1 VDDAPVVIIRDCA
14 DPDGPALR
22 DLASASI
29 VYAGDAPYVEDEG
42 SFDAGHTPADG
53 MRVAEDDVGLVG
65 MYSLLVRS
73 GVTGVDV
80 ELTAMLVAARARD
93 WAVDR
98 LLVQDMRQQA
108 TLRDARELTVLTRP
122 PLDVFFR
129 EMGGRAVG
137 LEAPWGAITWPRL
150 RVELPV

>member
-1 VDDAPVVIIRDCA
+1 VVILRDGA
-14 DPDGPALR
+14 DADGPALR
-22 DLASASI
+22 QLASASI
-29 VYAGDAPYVEDEG
+29 LYAGDVPIEEEEP
-42 SFDAGHTPADG
+42 SDAGSNPAPG
-53 MRVAEDDVGLVG
+53 GRVAEDDMGLVG

-73 GVTGVDV
+73 GLNGVEV
-80 ELTAMLVAARARD
+80 ELTAMLIASRARH

-108 TLRDARELTVLTRP
+108 ALRHAREITVLTRP

-129 EMGGRAVG
+129 DMGARAVG
-137 LEAPWGAITWPRL
+137 LAPPWGAITWPRI